1 MPKTTGRYVFPWK
14 GRRIALVAH
23 PDADARN
30 HLKEA
35 LSRAG
40 YLSVVC
46 PDPLALLD
54 RRVTA
59 GRAFAILQNAASS
72 LETLRT
78 LRNQGDPIP
87 VILLASADQPSEPD
101 RATRN
106 VGHLA
111 SPFTLETLRLA
122 IAAVDHFDPE
132 APSSGNRR
140 P

>member
-1 MPKTTGRYVFPWK
+1 M
-14 GRRIALVAH
+14 AH
-23 PDADARN
+23 ADADARD

-59 GRAFAILQNAASS
+59 GRAFAILQNAASA

-78 LRNQGDPIP
+78 LRKQGDPIP
-87 VILLASADQPSEPD
+87 VILLASADKPSEADP
-101 RATRN
+101 ATGN

-122 IAAVDHFDPE
+122 IAAVDHYDPE
-132 APSSGNRR
+132 APSSGDRS